1 VNRMGANSNES
12 TGNVRSVPEEY
23 HPEPVWDCDAA
34 ARFLSIHPSTVK
46 RMAREGKLP
55 AFRIGNRWRFRP
67 SELDAWARSAVPSS
81 HSLRRE

>member
-1 VNRMGANSNES
+1 MSKGLEQRMSQRLWSATKSID
-12 TGNVRSVPEEY
+12 
-23 HPEPVWDCDAA
+23 PVWSCLEAA
-34 ARFLSIHPSTVK
+34 NFLHLHPATIK

>member
-1 VNRMGANSNES
+1 MSDLEQRMTERPWS
-12 TGNVRSVPEEY
+12 TIKSI
-23 HPEPVWDCDAA
+23 EPVWSCLEAA
-34 ARFLSIHPSTVK
+34 NFLHLHPATMK

-67 SELDAWARSAVPSS
+67 SELDAWARSTVISA